1 MEQNKLYGIFW
12 NGDFDNYFLGHQF
25 EEIFK
30 SRIYAPYLENKKDAV
45 VLDIGANIGIFS
57 LYASKYAK
65 QVYAIEPSQEHFDT
79 LSRMI
84 LHNELKNVKP
94 IKKAIYMK
102 EELLDFYHNNNK
114 TMYSLHQSVEDR
126 SQPIERVEATTIEKL
141 MQEEKIDHVDLLKID
156 IEGTE
161 FEVLSHPSFQKIAD
175 KIDVVVGE
183 THAWANRN
191 PQQLVDALRGA
202 GFIVETI
209 PNDAQLFVARKGQTT
224 GTKV

>member
-1 MEQNKLYGIFW
+1 METNKLYGIFW
-12 NGDFDNYFLGHQF
+12 NGDYDNYFLGHQF

-30 SRIYAPYLENKKDAV
+30 SRIYAPYLESKKDAV

-79 LSRMI
+79 LNRMI
-84 LHNELKNVKP
+84 LHNDLKNVKS

-102 EELLDFYHNNNK
+102 EQTLNFYHNNNK
-114 TMYSLHQSVEDR
+114 TMYSLHQAVEDGK
-126 SQPIERVEATTIEKL
+126 QPPEKVEATTIEKL
-141 MQEEKIDHVDLLKID
+141 MEEEKVDHVDLVKID

-161 FEVLSHPSFQKIAD
+161 FEVLSHPSFQRVAD
-175 KIDVVVGE
+175 RIDIVIGE

-191 PQQLVDALRGA
+191 PQQLVDALNQA
-202 GFIVETI
+202 GFTVNSI
-209 PNDAQLFVARKGQTT
+209 PNDASLFVATKNQSLGQRI
-224 GTKV
+224 